1 VQSLGIEGTVH
12 AGLFA
17 ILPEKLAV
25 GAGRRRYAD
34 FSLMPAA
41 LRDFALVVD
50 AATPAAD
57 VQKILAKAARAAT
70 GHALALEQVTVF
82 DVYQGEGLPPG
93 KKSVAFSLDFRA
105 PDRTLTDDE
114 VNAVLA
120 RIQAAITADGTIAL
134 RA

>member
-1 VQSLGIEGTVH
+1 
-12 AGLFA
+12 
-17 ILPEKLAV
+17 
-25 GAGRRRYAD
+25 
-34 FSLMPAA
+34 M
-41 LRDFALVVD
+41 VD

-57 VQKILAKAARAAT
+57 VQKILAKAAPGGDWPRLGAGA
-70 GHALALEQVTVF
+70 GDGF